1 MGDKERKRIGNLGRE
16 WALGDEAGF
25 TSKHQA
31 NRVMEAFDELFTTWK
46 PREKYEVI
54 NANEYKGRV
63 LKHKLIY

>member
-1 MGDKERKRIGNLGRE
+1 
-16 WALGDEAGF
+16 
-25 TSKHQA
+25 
-31 NRVMEAFDELFTTWK
+31 MEAFDELFSTWK